1 MASREKKRGGWKYK
15 NSDMILL
22 PISGN
27 PLMVTFVKK
36 KKIFFFSFIINLNE
50 LCKVR
55 YILDVILH

>member
-1 MASREKKRGGWKYK
+1 MASREKKRGGWKCK

-22 PISGN
+22 PITGN
-27 PLMVTFVKK
+27 LLMVTFVKK
-36 KKIFFFSFIINLNE
+36 KKNFFFSFITNLNE